1 MFPDDA
7 LYDCGRHRVSS
18 HAQKV
23 MPKTQSTGPA
33 VMLSAVV
40 SAALSGVHV
49 QRLRSSGK
57 GKAETA
63 LVYTW
68 IL

>member
-1 MFPDDA
+1 MTT
-7 LYDCGRHRVSS
+7 C
-18 HAQKV
+18 
-23 MPKTQSTGPA
+23 PKKWTQFNGPA
-33 VMLSAVV
+33 VMRSAVV

-49 QRLRSSGK
+49 QQLRSSGK

>member
-1 MFPDDA
+1 MSVCQCVAF
-7 LYDCGRHRVSS
+7 LNIHMS
-18 HAQKV
+18 
-23 MPKTQSTGPA
+23 PKIWTQFAGPA

-40 SAALSGVHV
+40 SAALSGVHA
-49 QRLRSSGK
+49 QQLRSSGK

>member
-1 MFPDDA
+1 MTT
-7 LYDCGRHRVSS
+7 C
-18 HAQKV
+18 
-23 MPKTQSTGPA
+23 PKKWTQFTGPA
-33 VMLSAVV
+33 VMRSAVV

-49 QRLRSSGK
+49 QQLRSSGK